1 MSKLL
6 RTALYDKHENLDAKI
21 VEFGGWEMPIQYPD
35 GIINEHMATR
45 TKAGIFDVS
54 HMGRLYFKGRDSVP
68 FLQHVLT
75 NNAMAL
81 DIGESQYTLIQ
92 NKKGGA
98 IDDAYLYRFKPD
110 EYLLVVNASN
120 REKDVAHF
128 EKYLKSFQD
137 VKMSDRTFEVSMI
150 SLQGPLSKNII
161 EQIVTK
167 GTLPEPVRNSLSIV
181 DINGIE
187 VSLARTGYTGEPL
200 GFELFMENIHA
211 GAIWDLL
218 LEKNAVPIGLGAR
231 DTLRLEAGLPLYGHE
246 LGMDHENREIPIFA
260 SKLSK
265 FAVSFSPLKKNFIG
279 KDALY
284 SQYLAFKKIMEQKFE
299 NISHLS
305 RVVMP
310 IAITGKGIARAGY
323 KVFSKDKYVGFIT
336 SGTMIPFQ
344 EPEGSGLNGK
354 FKEKLK
360 RRAVALALID
370 SNIIEGTSLEIEIR
384 KKHCTSLVVPYHMS
398 SLAPPFVRSI
408 PHNQLLPK
416 QLTAR
421 QLISDK
427 STSEQLLPD
436 QLQHKEKIDS
446 SKNYPELANL
456 LVSKTLKNHTWR
468 AKECI
473 NLIPSEMSQSY
484 LSRLLSISDPVNRY
498 AEHKEIKAFFGED
511 VFYYQGTE
519 FIREVENLL
528 NSEFQTFFGCCNVES
543 RVISGQMAN
552 TACFSALV
560 DFINRT
566 DRKNEQR
573 KINKV
578 MNNHIIKGGHL
589 SAQPM
594 GALRDFVARDPKT
607 EKPAVI
613 NFPVLKDNPYKID
626 IKACETIIKKHQP
639 ELVILGKSMIL
650 HKEPVLQIRRLVD
663 EFAPNCLV
671 MYDMAHVLGLY
682 GPHFQEPLKEGA
694 HIITGST
701 HKTYFGTQRGVIAS
715 NFKETDLEYELWEA
729 VQRRTFPGSVS
740 NHHLGTMT
748 GLLFAAYE
756 MNHFKDIYQKAVIS
770 NAKVF
775 ATALKDQGL
784 DVAGDPAISF
794 TQTHQVILNVGYS
807 QGAQIAKTL
816 EDNNIIVNYQ
826 ATPVEEGFTAS
837 GALRM
842 GVSEM
847 TRFGMKENDF
857 QTLAGLMADLIKKGM
872 PVKDEIKKF
881 RNNFLD
887 MQFCFN
893 KSDVMDMGLSLFD

>member
-1 MSKLL
+1 MSNHL
-6 RTALYDKHENLDAKI
+6 RTVLYDRHQGLDAKI
-21 VEFGGWEMPIQYPD
+21 VEFGGWEMPIQYPE

-45 TKAGIFDVS
+45 IKAGIFDVS
-54 HMGRLYFKGRDSVP
+54 HMGRLYFKGSNTLP

-92 NKKGGA
+92 DSNGKA

-120 REKDVAHF
+120 RDKDKAHF
-128 EKYLKSFQD
+128 EKHLKSFQNVEMVD
-137 VKMSDRTFEVSMI
+137 KTFEEAMI
-150 SLQGPLSKNII
+150 SIQGPFSKII
-161 EQIVTK
+161 MGEIITK
-167 GTLPEPVRNSLSIV
+167 GSLPEPVRNSLSIV
-181 DINGIE
+181 DINGVE
-187 VSLARTGYTGEPL
+187 VCLARTGYTGEPL
-200 GFELFMENIHA
+200 GFELFVDSSHA
-211 GAIWDLL
+211 GLIWDLL
-218 LEKNAVPIGLGAR
+218 LDKGAAPIGLGAR

-246 LGMDHENREIPIFA
+246 LGLDHERKEIPIFA

-265 FAVSFSPLKKNFIG
+265 FAVSFSSLKGDFIG
-279 KDALY
+279 KNALY
-284 SQYLAFKKIMEQKFE
+284 LQYLAFKNIMEQRFE
-299 NISHLS
+299 NISHLP
-305 RVVMP
+305 RMVMP
-310 IAITGKGIARAGY
+310 VAITGKGIARAGY
-323 KVFSKDKYVGFIT
+323 KVFVQDKHVGYIT
-336 SGTMIPFQ
+336 SGTMIPYQ
-344 EPEGSGLNGK
+344 EPEGSGLNGI
-354 FKEKLK
+354 FKEKPK
-360 RRAVALALID
+360 RRSVALALID
-370 SNIIEGTSLEIEIR
+370 SNITEGDALEIEIR
-384 KKHCTSLVVPYHMS
+384 KKHSAGIVVPWHMS
-398 SLAPPFVRSI
+398 SQAPPFVRSI
-408 PHNQLLPK
+408 PH
-416 QLTAR
+416 
-421 QLISDK
+421 
-427 STSEQLLPD
+427 D
-436 QLQHKEKIDS
+436 QLRLKQKTKE
-446 SKNYPELANL
+446 SKNYPELADIL
-456 LVSKTLKNHTWR
+456 ISKALTNHTWR

-484 LSRLLSISDPVNRY
+484 ISRLLSISDPVNRY

-528 NSEFQTFFGCCNVES
+528 NQEFQTFFGCQNVES

-552 TACFSALV
+552 TAFFSALV
-560 DFINRT
+560 DFLNRS

-573 KINKV
+573 KIRKI

-607 EKPAVI
+607 EKPGVI
-613 NFPVLKDNPYKID
+613 NFPVLKENPYKID
-626 IKACETIIKKHQP
+626 IKACESIIKEHQP

-650 HKEPVLQIRRLVD
+650 HKEPVSQIRRLVD
-663 EFAPNCLV
+663 EFAPSCLV

-682 GPHFQEPLKEGA
+682 GPHFQAPLKEGA
-694 HIITGST
+694 HIVTGST

-715 NFKETDLEYELWEA
+715 DFNEDDLEYELWET

-756 MNHFKDIYQKAVIS
+756 MNHFKDEYQKAVIT
-770 NAKVF
+770 NAKAF
-775 ATALKDQGL
+775 ANALKTCGL
-784 DVAGDPAISF
+784 DVAGDQEISF
-794 TQTHQVILNVGYS
+794 TQTHQVILNVGYGK
-807 QGAQIAKTL
+807 GAKIAQKL

-847 TRFGMKENDF
+847 TRFGMEEKDF
-857 QTLAGLMADLIKKGM
+857 QTLAGLMADVITKGID
-872 PVKDEIKKF
+872 VKEEIIKF

-893 KSDVMDMGLSLFD
+893 ESDVQHLIPKLL